1 MKLVKLAILVAVVMF
16 SVVACNNATNTNQTA
31 STNTATPA
39 ASPTTAATAA
49 PTPTDEFATV
59 RPVYA
64 EHCARCHKID
74 GEGGTAEV
82 LGKKLKVP
90 SLKKGHA
97 LGHSDAEL
105 ATQIAEGEDA
115 MPAFKDR
122 LNQEQINGLV
132 RFIRKEFQGG
142 SADQKEAPAP
152 KS

>member
-1 MKLVKLAILVAVVMF
+1 MKLIKLAILVAVVIF
-16 SVVACNNATNTNQTA
+16 SVVACDNATNTNQTA

-39 ASPTTAATAA
+39 ASPTVTAAS
-49 PTPTDEFATV
+49 TPTDEFAAV

-74 GEGGTAEV
+74 GEGGTVEV
-82 LGKKLKVP
+82 LGKKVKVP

-105 ATQIAEGEDA
+105 AEQIAEGEEA

-122 LNQEQINGLV
+122 LDQEQINGLV

-142 SADQKEAPAP
+142 SASQKEPPAP